1 MLIGQPLLD
10 ASTAAPPAPTRRAM
24 PSMLHQRITAHKNA
38 HRDRKLQRALAQR
51 DSATTSILKSLAIV
65 VGVCTL
71 VYVIHHAQD
80 INLNGLPH
88 ERESEHDM
96 FGEEL

>member
-1 MLIGQPLLD
+1 MPLGQPLLD
-10 ASTAAPPAPTRRAM
+10 AWAAAPPAPTRRAM

-38 HRDRKLQRALAQR
+38 HRDRKLQRALRQR

-71 VYVIHHAQD
+71 VYVINHAQH
-80 INLNGLPH
+80 INEHGLPN
-88 ERESEHDM
+88 ERETHD
-96 FGEEL
+96 FFAEEL